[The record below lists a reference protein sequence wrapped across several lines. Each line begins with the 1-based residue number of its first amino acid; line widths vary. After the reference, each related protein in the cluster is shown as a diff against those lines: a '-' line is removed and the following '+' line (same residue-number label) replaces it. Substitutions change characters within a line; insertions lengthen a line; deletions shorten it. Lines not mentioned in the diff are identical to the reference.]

1 MHHHAGC
8 QLAAG
13 FLFALRKGK
22 AHRFQH
28 AHASAVL
35 CHAFQIHHLIERQ
48 GCRLTLQAAFAFR
61 APGALGTY
69 LALDHCLARQQ
80 LYLPHGG
87 AAGNIQN
94 GCGRLCKHKLP
105 FHSDQLFQHRGA
117 AHAVQRLQFLF
128 NAAIGQRRDQFLFI
142 LCMDSN
148 HKTIGSAHLD
158 AVRVYRPAV
167 EVFSLPFY
175 HGHPAGEG
183 KFRHL
188 QLLCKR
194 QLLLGLAKP
203 GPILALIKHSAAQI
217 AFQCKPPGLQL
228 LLQHH
233 RFCKAFDQLEHRRKI
248 I

>member
-1 MHHHAGC
+1 M
-8 QLAAG
+8 AAG
-13 FLFALRKGK
+13 GFAK
-22 AHRFQH
+22 
-28 AHASAVL
+28 
-35 CHAFQIHHLIERQ
+35 
-48 GCRLTLQAAFAFR
+48 QA
-61 APGALGTY
+61 
-69 LALDHCLARQQ
+69 
-80 LYLPHGG
+80 
-87 AAGNIQN
+87 
-94 GCGRLCKHKLP
+94 P

-148 HKTIGSAHLD
+148 YKTIGSAHLD
-158 AVRVYRPAV
+158 AVRVYCPAV
-167 EVFSLPFY
+167 EVFGLPFY

-217 AFQCKPPGLQL
+217 AFQCKPPGCSC
-228 LLQHH
+228 
-233 RFCKAFDQLEHRRKI
+233 FCSTTGFANHLTSLNTGGR
-248 I
+248 